1 MVDGVC
7 CYDCHCISQ
16 TSGDRT
22 KLTDWAGT
30 AQLSSQLSWT
40 PPHTAHQPTFYLLT
54 SLTQPCHIDNTNYN
68 HPSLFTETLILL
80 EIFTSLLDSPPSLPC
95 PAYIYSSAQL
105 CL

>member
-40 PPHTAHQPTFYLLT
+40 PPHIHSTPTNILSSHLTHTALSY
-54 SLTQPCHIDNTNYN
+54 
-68 HPSLFTETLILL
+68 
-80 EIFTSLLDSPPSLPC
+80 
-95 PAYIYSSAQL
+95 
-105 CL
+105 

>member
-40 PPHTAHQPTFYLLT
+40 PPHTAHHTNQHFIFSPHSHSPVILTKQIIIIRVYLQKLYCCWKYSPHFLT
-54 SLTQPCHIDNTNYN
+54 
-68 HPSLFTETLILL
+68 LL
-80 EIFTSLLDSPPSLPC
+80 PPC

>member
-30 AQLSSQLSWT
+30 AQLSWT
-40 PPHTAHQPTFYLLT
+40 PLHSTPTNILSSHLTHTALSY
-54 SLTQPCHIDNTNYN
+54 
-68 HPSLFTETLILL
+68 
-80 EIFTSLLDSPPSLPC
+80 
-95 PAYIYSSAQL
+95 
-105 CL
+105 

>member
-40 PPHTAHQPTFYLLT
+40 PQHTAHQPTFYLFT
-54 SLTQPCHIDNTNYN
+54 SLTQPCHIDKTNYN
-68 HPSLFTETLILL
+68 HLSLFTETLLL